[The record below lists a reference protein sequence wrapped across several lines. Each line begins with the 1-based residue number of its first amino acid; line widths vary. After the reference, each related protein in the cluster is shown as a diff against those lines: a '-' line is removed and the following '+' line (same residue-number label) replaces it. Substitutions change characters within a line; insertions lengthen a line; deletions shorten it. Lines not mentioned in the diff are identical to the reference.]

1 MFERLTRSLE
11 SLLGLPKAEMRGV
24 FVLLLILLVVL
35 MGKIKCSKNKKKTI
49 EVFEKQID
57 KNVKE
62 P

>member
-11 SLLGLPKAEMRGV
+11 SLLGLSKAEMRGV